1 MPIAT
6 INAVLTVTPHD
17 ELQIVRGKDD
27 HEFVNDR
34 TPFMVRVSHILRE
47 DDAIIGVIGPV
58 IGGPSRYSGMT
69 ATLLTRL
76 EGSRWETDMHT
87 QANFRIGPTPARR
100 ITDHPH
106 YHPDGTVIDS
116 YPQMIRFGGVDANA

>member
-17 ELQIVRGKDD
+17 HIQILRGKGDY
-27 HEFVNDR
+27 EFVDDP
-34 TPFMVRVSHILRE
+34 TPFTMRVAEVMRE
-47 DDAIIGVIGPV
+47 DSAIIGVFGPV

-76 EGSRWETDMHT
+76 DGSRWETDMHT
-87 QANFRIGPTPARR
+87 QANFKVGPAQARR
-100 ITDHPH
+100 VADYPH
-106 YHPDGTVIDS
+106 YHPEGTVVD
-116 YPQMIRFGGVDANA
+116 YPFIARYGGVDADA